1 MSADLVLIPVQP
13 SPYDIWASQEIVNLI
28 QEASIYK
35 PKPKATFVIN
45 RRAPNTAIDFDV
57 ESTLA
62 EFELPVIETTVGQ
75 RVIFAESA
83 ASGLSVLEQDA
94 RSLRTHPDRAQPG
107 WRVRNDPP
115 KKSLSTQESL

>member
-62 EFELPVIETTVGQ
+62 EFELPVVETTVGQ

-94 RSLRTHPDRAQPG
+94 RSLRTHPDRAQPVG
-107 WRVRNDPP
+107 
-115 KKSLSTQESL
+115 E